1 MNSKDIG
8 NITEAKIIS
17 RFLEYGHTVST
28 VFGDNARYDIIVDI
42 GDELLRV
49 QCKTGRI
56 RNGRVSFNTSSV
68 SPFTNK
74 QNNYLGQIDLFAIY
88 CPDNDKCYGVPPT
101 HVGISKGYLRIEEP
115 KKRNPKIVWAETY
128 EL

>member
-17 RFLEYGHTVST
+17 KFLESGYTVAP
-28 VFGDNARYDIIVDI
+28 VFGDNARYDLIIDI
-42 GDELLRV
+42 NDELFRV

-56 RNGRVSFNTSSV
+56 REGRMSFNTSSV

-74 QNNYLGQIDLFAIY
+74 QNNYIGQIDFFAVY
-88 CPDNDKCYGVPPT
+88 CPDNGKYYLVPPNMF
-101 HVGISKGYLRIEEP
+101 GISKGYLRITKP
-115 KKRNPKIVWAETY
+115 LRKNPRTIWAQDHEI
-128 EL
+128 